1 MSEFDEV
8 VACPG
13 VLAAGRFEPDGRV
26 AEHKS
31 PGLHIANPALT
42 RMAQGFCA
50 AITTMFSS
58 MAHAVDIAEQ
68 SGFDESGWL
77 PLRSCTYSGGGY
89 VSALHGDRFLI
100 AERAKLGSLDDLN
113 HLLHAGQ
120 A

>member
-1 MSEFDEV
+1 MRFTGARKAGPEMSEFHEV
-8 VACPG
+8 VASPG
-13 VLAAGRFEPDGRV
+13 VLAADRFEPDGRV

-42 RMAQGFCA
+42 RMAQWFCA

-58 MAHAVDIAEQ
+58 MAYAVDIAEQ

-77 PLRSCTYSGGGY
+77 PLRSWAYSGHAY
-89 VSALHGDRFLI
+89 VGAVHGDRLLI
-100 AERAKLGSLDDLN
+100 AER
-113 HLLHAGQ
+113 GQ

>member
-1 MSEFDEV
+1 MKWSRAQV
-8 VACPG
+8 SSRR
-13 VLAAGRFEPDGRV
+13 AGSSQTGASQSTR
-26 AEHKS
+26 A

-77 PLRSCTYSGGGY
+77 PLRSCTYSGGDY

>member
-1 MSEFDEV
+1 V
-8 VACPG
+8 VASPG
-13 VLAAGRFEPDGRV
+13 VLTAGRFEPDGRV

-31 PGLHIANPALT
+31 PGLHIAIPALT

-58 MAHAVDIAEQ
+58 MAYAVDIAEQ

-77 PLRSCTYSGGGY
+77 PLRSWTYSGDDY
-89 VSALHGDRFLI
+89 VSAVRRDRFLI
-100 AERAKLGSLDDLN
+100 AERAKLGCLDDLN
-113 HLLHAGQ
+113 HVLHAGQ